1 MNDTDQPETD
11 GASVNFEGDANIAGD
26 VVGRD
31 KIVNYNSLEQSTFAK
46 EVIGYLVA
54 SLLLFITNVL
64 AVRFWP
70 EASREWLDG
79 LSIFVPLTLLLLFVF
94 RSEIAKMRGKIGK
107 VRRPSPSIVIVLV
120 VTMVLII
127 GFGLLFRWISEGR
140 VPNIDTISPTIYD
153 AYRRIYNV
161 IKP

>member
-31 KIVNYNSLEQSTFAK
+31 KIVNYNSPEQSTFAK

-70 EASREWLDG
+70 EA
-79 LSIFVPLTLLLLFVF
+79 FT
-94 RSEIAKMRGKIGK
+94 
-107 VRRPSPSIVIVLV
+107 
-120 VTMVLII
+120 
-127 GFGLLFRWISEGR
+127 R
-140 VPNIDTISPTIYD
+140 V
-153 AYRRIYNV
+153 A
-161 IKP
+161 